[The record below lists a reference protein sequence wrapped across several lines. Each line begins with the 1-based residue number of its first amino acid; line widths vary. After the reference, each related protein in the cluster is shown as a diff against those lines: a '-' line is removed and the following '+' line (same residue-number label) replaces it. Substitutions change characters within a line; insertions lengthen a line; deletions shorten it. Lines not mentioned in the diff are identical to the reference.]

1 MSIVRACKLCGRLQK
16 KDEKQ
21 SNENWNVYD
30 PKAKCECGGKFEF
43 MDKKDA
49 ERLRKI
55 HD

>member
-1 MSIVRACKLCGRLQK
+1 MKIVRACKLCGRLQK

-30 PKAKCECGGKFEF
+30 PKAKYECGGSFGY
-43 MDKKDA
+43 MDSKDA
-49 ERLRKI
+49 EMLRN

>member
-1 MSIVRACKLCGRLQK
+1 MRIVRACKLCGRLQK

-30 PKAKCECGGKFEF
+30 LKAKCECGGKFEF
-43 MDKKDA
+43 MDEKDA
-49 ERLRKI
+49 ERLRN